1 MATNIRTAI
10 LLAALSGL
18 LIVVGYLL
26 GGMGGAII
34 ALVFAFVMNF
44 FSFWFSD
51 TMVLKAT
58 GARKVTEQQ
67 EPELYAIVKELANQV
82 KMPMPKVYVVESDSP
97 NAFATGRNP
106 QHAAVAATRGIMRL
120 MPRQELKAVFAHELS
135 HVRNRDTLA
144 SAMAATIA
152 GAIGFLVTIAQWSMI
167 FGGMRGNDRNNGGGA
182 LGIVAL
188 LVTII
193 VAPLV
198 SAMIQMAISRTREF
212 GADESAAKT
221 FKMPLELASAL
232 ETLEAGVM
240 AKPMK
245 VNPAMSHLYIMNP
258 LKGANVASLFSTH
271 PPVKERVARLRE
283 MAKTTR
289 RF

>member
-1 MATNIRTAI
+1 MTTNIRTAM

-18 LIVVGYLL
+18 LMVVGYRL
-26 GGMGGAII
+26 GGNGGAIV
-34 ALVFAFVMNF
+34 ALVFAFIMNF
-44 FSFWFSD
+44 FSYWFSD
-51 TMVLKAT
+51 SMVLMST
-58 GARKVTEQQ
+58 GAHKVTEQQ
-67 EPELYAIVKELANQV
+67 EPELYSIIRELANQV

-106 QHAAVAATRGIMRL
+106 NHAAVAATRGIMRL

-144 SAMAATIA
+144 SAMAATLA

-167 FGGMRGNDRNNGGGA
+167 FGGMRGRDDKGSNP
-182 LGIVAL
+182 LGIIGL

-193 VAPLV
+193 LAPLI
-198 SAMIQMAISRTREF
+198 SALIQMAISRTREY

-240 AKPMK
+240 QRPMK
-245 VNPAMSHLYIMNP
+245 VNPAMSHLYIVNP
-258 LKGANVASLFSTH
+258 LKGGDIGALFSTH
-271 PPVKERVARLRE
+271 PPIKERVARLRA
-283 MAKTTR
+283 MAQGKR
-289 RF
+289 